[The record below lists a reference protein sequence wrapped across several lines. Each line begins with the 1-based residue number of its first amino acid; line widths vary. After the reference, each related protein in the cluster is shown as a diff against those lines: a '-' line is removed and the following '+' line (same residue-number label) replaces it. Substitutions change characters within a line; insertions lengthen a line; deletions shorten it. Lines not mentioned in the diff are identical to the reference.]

1 MPFDS
6 FLGNTHCVQIL
17 RAALRRARLPHAL
30 LFAGPDAV
38 GKRFLAQQLAMTLN
52 CQGSIADDWCG
63 ICRSCR
69 LIQLGNHPDVSILE
83 PEGDGQVIKIERVRQ
98 LIREAVRNPFQGKNK
113 VFILDEAHRLNP
125 ASGNALLKIL
135 EEPPLSSKL
144 VLVTS
149 QPHALLTT
157 IRSRCQL
164 VQFAGLTES
173 EIAAILESRF
183 TMNKEEASQRAGMAG
198 GSLGK
203 AVSLDLKRC
212 ALLAEAARS
221 FLLMSISEA
230 GLREIADTL
239 ARIGKERQDTEE
251 WIGMLLQELRGL
263 AHAGAAQTR
272 QDSTPLSFAQIERMA
287 RASEQLRRN
296 LDHNIS
302 RPLALENLYLLFV
315 RIAERGPTLSS

>member
-6 FLGNTHCVQIL
+6 FLGNAHCVQIL
-17 RAALRRARLPHAL
+17 RTALQRGRLPHAL

-38 GKRFLAQQLAMTLN
+38 GKRFLAQQLSMALN
-52 CQGSIADDWCG
+52 CQGPIADDWCG

-98 LIREAVRNPFQGKNK
+98 LIREAVRNPFQGRYK

-144 VLVTS
+144 LLVTS

-164 VQFAGLTES
+164 VQFAGLTAS

-183 TMNKEEASQRAGMAG
+183 DIKKDEAAQRAGLAG

-212 ALLAEAARS
+212 ALLAEGARS
-221 FLLMSISEA
+221 FLLMSISVS

-239 ARIGKERQDTEE
+239 ARVGKERQDTEE

-263 AHAGAAQTR
+263 ALVGTATDR
-272 QDSTPLSFAQIERMA
+272 QSSTPLSFVQIEKMA
-287 RASEQLRRN
+287 RAAEKLRRN
-296 LDHNIS
+296 LDHNIN
-302 RPLALENLYLLFV
+302 RTLALENLYLQFV
-315 RIAERGPTLSS
+315 RIAETR